1 MKNSIK
7 IGLLIFFVS
16 GLSYL
21 IPQQVSGQEII
32 IDPVT
37 KTIYIS
43 GDNQSGANIDNFL
56 DSYIESNNTGATNS
70 GLNNTGNTQSNE
82 NANTTELIQNTT
94 INNTGGNEFDLALAW
109 MFGNGLTRYNNKT
122 EYRPYD
128 FITREEA
135 AKMIG
140 QAYIIFGYSQEA
152 KNLACTFQDS
162 NIMNPELIPYINN
175 TCQRG
180 ILKGA
185 NGIFMPQDTMTKP
198 QIMAVLLRMFE
209 QKSSN
214 ESQIPRRNEYYVKG
228 KAIGLTKESDI
239 NNFDKPVNRYE
250 VALLIYRLQNIV
262 SNDQLKAMTLNTLN
276 GINANTNTNTSG
288 QINQNQTEQII
299 DNLSSLFVGINV
311 NEDPELIEAIHRM
324 YDNGLTQYDSPSTYN
339 PFGSLTREAS
349 AKILDIFS
357 DLLGYSNISSG
368 YSPSQCTF
376 TDLEYTNDSL
386 KTHIENA
393 CKKGLMQGGNGLFNP
408 GAIVNKA
415 QFVTSLI
422 RMFEGKKL
430 DENISPRWK
439 NYFDKAQ
446 EIGIVSALDDITF
459 ENPISRYE
467 VALFIYRF
475 KVKFLILNNLNQS
488 KIQDEII
495 STVPGSI
502 SSGTNGK
509 LQANVYVDTNLLNN
523 GNFNLGYV
531 EILGNRYKIVKN
543 TTSKYNIGENS
554 FVRYGDI
561 FDLESDNKIG
571 TTSFIVGNGYII
583 EATVRINN
591 NNYKIQ
597 ASNETNAYYKINE
610 I

>member
-7 IGLLIFFVS
+7 IWLLIFFVS
-16 GLSYL
+16 WLSYL
-21 IPQQVSGQEII
+21 IPQQVSWQEII

-43 GDNQSGANIDNFL
+43 WDNQSWANIDNFL
-56 DSYIESNNTGATNS
+56 DSYIESNNTWATNS
-70 GLNNTGNTQSNE
+70 WLNNTWNTQSNE

-94 INNTGGNEFDLALAW
+94 INNTWWNEFDLALAW
-109 MFGNGLTRYNNKT
+109 MFGNWLTRYNNKT

-135 AKMIG
+135 AKMIW

-175 TCQRG
+175 TCQRW
-180 ILKGA
+180 ILKWA
-185 NGIFMPQDTMTKP
+185 NWIFMPQDTMTKP

-214 ESQIPRRNEYYVKG
+214 ESQIPRRNEYYVKW
-228 KAIGLTKESDI
+228 KAIWLTKESDI

-276 GINANTNTNTSG
+276 WINANTNTNTSW

-324 YDNGLTQYDSPSTYN
+324 YDNWLTQYDSPSTYN

-357 DLLGYSNISSG
+357 DLLWYSNISSW

-393 CKKGLMQGGNGLFNP
+393 CKKWLMQWGNWLFNP
-408 GAIVNKA
+408 WAIVNKA

-422 RMFEGKKL
+422 RMFEWKKL

-446 EIGIVSALDDITF
+446 EIWIVSALDDITF

-495 STVPGSI
+495 STVPWSI
-502 SSGTNGK
+502 SSWTNWK

-523 GNFNLGYV
+523 GNFNLWYV
-531 EILGNRYKIVKN
+531 EILWNRYKIVKN

-554 FVRYGDI
+554 FVRYWDI
-561 FDLESDNKIG
+561 FDLESDNKIW
-571 TTSFIVGNGYII
+571 TTSFIVGNWYII